1 MTDKLLQPNATNL
14 LNTFNNKLDEEVNK
28 IKKQMENE
36 LLSQINRND
45 FMCKLNRV
53 SDSSLFEEIKL
64 DKILNLFDED
74 YNDKIKGWFW
84 DDGQKQKVIIK
95 INHSIYNELQNGEY
109 IINFKYQIY
118 GSICFLLFITN
129 FGTVVAKLWKNNS
142 HEIQERVQSHRH
154 SRIMNRYVSDE
165 PGQLQE
171 LKENI
176 IKEIHY
182 EGKNKIDDDVLFI
195 LNGMIDVILPFISP
209 NIDGYWNEL
218 DKDDKYKPS
227 NRYQTN
233 CAINEQIIRENS
245 HCGRKTDLDK
255 MTRFDCFQNVIDVI
269 KKYQDNYVVP
279 LINQTAQQII
289 EEKQS
294 LDLER
299 NDLNMLDEE
308 NEQTMIKLLER
319 ENEVKKD
326 LGKYANIKEFEEKY
340 TEIQKYKAE
349 LDEYAKKLND
359 DRNQY
364 EIEKARV
371 EKQKIEIKV
380 SKINI
385 GTSFTSFLTGDDAS
399 GGN

>member
-1 MTDKLLQPNATNL
+1 MTDKLLQPNVTDL

-74 YNDKIKGWFW
+74 YTEKFQSSFW
-84 DDGQKQKVIIK
+84 DTNQEKKIIIK
-95 INHSIYNELQNGEY
+95 INHSVYSKLQDGEY
-109 IINFKYQIY
+109 IINFKYQIHNY
-118 GSICFLLFITN
+118 IYFLLLITN
-129 FGTVVAKLWKNNS
+129 FGTVVAKLW
-142 HEIQERVQSHRH
+142 EINYDEIMACVQQYRH
-154 SRIMNRYVSDE
+154 SLRSGHVSNM
-165 PGQLQE
+165 PSKPQE

-176 IKEIHY
+176 RKEIHY

-195 LNGMIDVILPFISP
+195 LNGMIDVIFPFIPP

-218 DKDDKYKPS
+218 DKGDKYKPY
-227 NRYQTN
+227 NQYQTN
-233 CAINEQIIRENS
+233 CVMNEDTGRINKYHGIVHVVR
-245 HCGRKTDLDK
+245 
-255 MTRFDCFQNVIDVI
+255 FQNVIDVI
-269 KKYQDNYVVP
+269 KKYQDNYVMP

-299 NDLNMLDEE
+299 NNLNMLDEE

-319 ENEVKKD
+319 ENDVKKD
-326 LGKYANIKEFEEKY
+326 LEKYANIKEFEEKY
-340 TEIQKYKAE
+340 TEIQKYKSE

-385 GTSFTSFLTGDDAS
+385 GTSFASFLTGYDAS